1 VLVAISIA
9 LAVLAAGSNALAT
22 VAQRL
27 AALRVPQSKRF
38 RFGLV
43 WDLLRTPV
51 WVLGIVAVLFAAA
64 FQGAAL
70 ATGPLVVVQPLF
82 VLELPI
88 ALVMACAVFRRG
100 MARAGWLSVAAIVAG
115 LGVAMFSA
123 APGGGVDEA
132 PLSRW
137 VPVLVV
143 CLAAMVILGA
153 AGFARPFGHSRAAL
167 LGAATAVGYALT
179 AALMKAAADT
189 LDHDGVAAFFT
200 SWQTYAF
207 GAVGASAFLLLEH
220 AMQAGQ
226 LIASQPALTLGDA
239 TVSSLLGVTLYG
251 ETIRTGWWLVPL
263 VLGLGLVA
271 VGIVGLSRQHI
282 LPATPPALGTDSGNQ
297 GLRRLWQT
305 ADLVTSR

>member
-9 LAVLAAGSNALAT
+9 LAVLAAGSNAMAT

-38 RFGLV
+38 RLGLV

-51 WVLGIVAVLFAAA
+51 WLLGIVTVVFAAA

-82 VLELPI
+82 VLELPF
-88 ALVMACAVFRRG
+88 ALLMACVVFRRG
-100 MARAGWLSVAAIVAG
+100 MARSGWYSVAAIVIG

-123 APGGGVDEA
+123 APGGGTDQA

-137 VPVLVV
+137 VPALVL
-143 CLAAMVILGA
+143 CLAAMLVLGA
-153 AGFARPFGHSRAAL
+153 VGFSRPFGHSRAAL

-189 LDHDGVAAFFT
+189 LDRDGVAAFFT
-200 SWQTYAF
+200 AWQTYAF
-207 GAVGASAFLLLEH
+207 GAVGACAFLLLEH

-239 TVSSLLGVTLYG
+239 TVSSLLGIVLYG
-251 ETIRTGWWLVPL
+251 ETIRSGWWLVPL
-263 VLGLGLVA
+263 VLGLGMVA
-271 VGIVGLSRQHI
+271 AGVVGLSRQEV
-282 LPATPPALGTDSGNQ
+282 LPATPPASELADNPR
-297 GLRRLWQT
+297 LRRLWGSEPGL
-305 ADLVTSR
+305 ATSR